1 MFSSLSS
8 WQADPENIFY
18 PQINLF
24 RFASERKR
32 ILHFLQFSLFSFFQ
46 QNLTMINEVCR
57 LLEGR
62 MATPRKRYTTQR
74 SDLDFW
80 SPERV
85 LLAGLLGKGRTL
97 TG

>member
-18 PQINLF
+18 PQNNLC

-32 ILHFLQFSLFSFFQ
+32 ILHFLQFSLFSSFQ
-46 QNLTMINEVCR
+46 QNLMMINEVCR
-57 LLEGR
+57 LLKGR
-62 MATPRKRYTTQR
+62 VATPRERYK
-74 SDLDFW
+74 SDLDFR

-85 LLAGLLGKGRTL
+85 LLAGLFGKGRTL